1 MLNQHISAID
11 KDSRW

>member
-1 MLNQHISAID
+1 MLNQHISTID